1 MGFESRNPTTGELIA
16 QYPEASPAQVEACLA
31 RAWSGW
37 RAWSA
42 TSINER
48 SAFLNRLAEVLEVRV
63 DEFARLITLE
73 MGKPFAEAQAEV
85 KKAASGARHFAT
97 SGPSYIESQSIPGTP
112 GYVIFQPLGPVLG
125 IMPWNLPFWQV
136 LRFFIPAALVG
147 NTVLVKHAESV
158 KGCAIALEQL
168 VRDAGGPD
176 GLYVNLM
183 VDRKAVTDIVA
194 DSRVRA
200 VTVTASVA
208 AGRAMAALAGQHGKK
223 VVLELGGSDPFVVL
237 DDADLEKA
245 VRLGVI
251 ARFANNAQSCI
262 AAKRFLIDAKVFPEF
277 SSRYVAA
284 VKELV
289 IGDPMQATTRLG
301 PLARGDLRDTVR
313 RQVADAVAQGA
324 QVLTGGRAVAG
335 PGYFFE
341 PTVLAGLKHDAPIVA
356 EECFGPVAL
365 LFPVRDD
372 AEAIELANATEYGL
386 GAAVWSR
393 DPARARH
400 AAAKIEAG
408 AVFIN
413 DFVRSD
419 PRAPF
424 GGVKSSGFGRELGAL
439 GARELANAKLVW
451 LGQSPPGTSPLPR
464 LQ

>member
-1 MGFESRNPTTGELIA
+1 MSFESRNPTTGEAIA
-16 QYPEASPAQVEACLA
+16 RYPEHTPAQVEACLA

-37 RAWSA
+37 MTWSA
-42 TSINER
+42 TPLGER
-48 SAFLNRLAEVLEVRV
+48 TAFLNRLADVLEAQV
-63 DEFARLITLE
+63 DELAHLITLE

-97 SGPSYIESQSIPGTP
+97 TGPSYIEPEAIPGTP
-112 GYVIFQPLGPVLG
+112 GVVMFQPLGPVLG

-158 KGCAIALEQL
+158 KGCAIALEKL
-168 VRDAGGPD
+168 VHDAGGPD

-183 VDRKAVTDIVA
+183 VDRMAVPGLVA
-194 DSRVRA
+194 DARIRA

-208 AGRAMAALAGQHGKK
+208 AGRSMAALAGQHGKK

-237 DDADLEKA
+237 DDADLDKA
-245 VRLGVI
+245 VRLGVT

-262 AAKRFLIDAKVFPEF
+262 AAKRFLIAAPVFEDF
-277 SSRYVAA
+277 TTRFVAA
-284 VKELV
+284 VEQLV
-289 IGDPMQATTRLG
+289 VGDPMRATTRLG
-301 PLARGDLRDTVR
+301 PLARSDLRDTVR
-313 RQVADAVAQGA
+313 RQVEDAIKQGGRI
-324 QVLTGGRAVAG
+324 LTGGQVVPG

-341 PTVLAGLKHDAPIVA
+341 PTVIAGLPHDAPVVA

-365 LFPVRDD
+365 LFPVRSD
-372 AEAIELANATEYGL
+372 AEAIQLANATEYGL

-393 DPARARH
+393 DLARAQH
-400 AAAKIEAG
+400 AAAQIEAG

-439 GARELANAKLVW
+439 GARELTNAKLVW
-451 LGQSPPGTSPLPR
+451 QGQ
-464 LQ
+464 